1 MSGEAL
7 LGTGGMV
14 FMGAYLVSLLLV
26 GVVGRMARKE
36 NTLADFYLSGRNM
49 GMFVL
54 LMTLYAT
61 QYSGNTLIGFTGQTY
76 RGGYKFLVSV
86 TFMMGVIAAYLCYAP
101 RLFKLSRSRDYITP
115 GDFLQDR
122 FGCRALTNLATILF
136 IIALANYVLTNLKAI
151 GAIVES
157 TTGGNVSAVAGIIG
171 LSLIMV
177 VYETLGGMRSV
188 AWTDMIQGILLLL
201 GCVLIFAVI
210 QMHYGGLSGAAEE
223 LMQKEEFW
231 KPPAAQAKVTWMSRL
246 LLIALGISIYPHAV
260 QRIFA
265 AKSESTLKRSLQ
277 IMVFMPIFTT
287 FFMIVV
293 GLAGAAKFPGL
304 DKAGSEKITLII
316 LSDLAQSFPA
326 IKFLLILF
334 LSAAVAAIMS
344 TVDSALLSISSMVA
358 QDLYLPM
365 KPDTPQARLT
375 FAGKIIS
382 WAVMAGTAALALV
395 VGDTIWTLIKIK
407 LELLCQLVPAI
418 FLGVQSKSLKAKPV
432 FAGLAVGTVVTVGFL
447 VFEKFGPDEVFGW
460 QVSSTPFGIHAGVLG
475 LALNLAVLATL
486 HVLTGN
492 EEK

>member
-1 MSGEAL
+1 
-7 LGTGGMV
+7 
-14 FMGAYLVSLLLV
+14 
-26 GVVGRMARKE
+26 
-36 NTLADFYLSGRNM
+36 M

-101 RLFKLSRSRDYITP
+101 KLFRLSRAREYITP

-122 FGCRALTNLATILF
+122 YGCRALTNLATLLF
-136 IIALANYVLTNLKAI
+136 IVALANYVLTNLKAI

-157 TTGGNVSAVAGIIG
+157 ATGGKVSAAAGIIG

-188 AWTDMIQGILLLL
+188 AWTDLIQGLLLLL
-201 GCVLIFAVI
+201 GCALIFAVI
-210 QMHYGGLSGAAEE
+210 QMHYGGLSGAAEQLRQNE
-223 LMQKEEFW
+223 QFW
-231 KPPAAQAKVTWMSRL
+231 KSPSGEAKVTWMSRL
-246 LLIALGISIYPHAV
+246 ILIALGISIYPHAV

-265 AKSESTLKRSLQ
+265 ARSENTLKRSLQ

-287 FFMIVV
+287 FFMVVV
-293 GLAGAAKFPGL
+293 GLVGAAKFPGL

-358 QDLYLPM
+358 QDLYRPM
-365 KPDTPQARLT
+365 KPETPQSRLT

-382 WAVMAGTAALALV
+382 WAVMAGMAVLALV
-395 VGDTIWTLIKIK
+395 VGDTIWVLIKIK

-418 FLGVQSKSLKAKPV
+418 FLGVHLKSLKAKPV
-432 FAGLAVGTVVTVGFL
+432 LAGLITGTAITVGYL
-447 VFEKFGPDEVFGW
+447 VLEKFGPNTVFGMK
-460 QVSSTPFGIHAGVLG
+460 VTSTPLGIHAGVWG
-475 LALNLAVLATL
+475 MALNLIVVAAMSALSKSGTDDQTSPT
-486 HVLTGN
+486 H
-492 EEK
+492 

>member
-1 MSGEAL
+1 
-7 LGTGGMV
+7 
-14 FMGAYLVSLLLV
+14 
-26 GVVGRMARKE
+26 
-36 NTLADFYLSGRNM
+36 
-49 GMFVL
+49 
-54 LMTLYAT
+54 
-61 QYSGNTLIGFTGQTY
+61 
-76 RGGYKFLVSV
+76 
-86 TFMMGVIAAYLCYAP
+86 MMGVIAAYLCYAP
-101 RLFKLSRSRDYITP
+101 RLFKLSRSREYITP

-122 FGCRALTNLATILF
+122 YGCRALTNLATVLF
-136 IIALANYVLTNLKAI
+136 IVALANYILTNLKAI
-151 GAIVES
+151 GAIVGS
-157 TTGGNVSAVAGIIG
+157 TTGGQILGEGFNINLGITTIKFDDSALGI
-171 LSLIMV
+171 LSLALIMV

-188 AWTDMIQGILLLL
+188 AWTDMIQGVLLLL